1 MDYDIIVIGSGA
13 GGATLAHALAPSG
26 LKIVVLERG
35 DYLRREKKNWDVKAV
50 FTDGDYTAAERW
62 VDKNGK
68 AFQPGT
74 HYFVGGNTKFY
85 GAALLRFRESDFGE
99 IMHHGGI
106 SPAWPIRYEDL
117 EPYYTRAEHLYAVCG
132 VHGVDPTEPP
142 ASAPYAY
149 PPVPHEPR
157 IAELAADMERIGLH
171 PFPLPLGVKRD
182 ETHPRRVPASGAVR
196 ATASRAWSMRKATRI
211 SRACGRR

>member
-68 AFQPGT
+68 G
-74 HYFVGGNTKFY
+74 
-85 GAALLRFRESDFGE
+85 S
-99 IMHHGGI
+99 
-106 SPAWPIRYEDL
+106 SPA
-117 EPYYTRAEHLYAVCG
+117 
-132 VHGVDPTEPP
+132 
-142 ASAPYAY
+142 
-149 PPVPHEPR
+149 R
-157 IAELAADMERIGLH
+157 ITSLAAIR
-171 PFPLPLGVKRD
+171 
-182 ETHPRRVPASGAVR
+182 SS
-196 ATASRAWSMRKATRI
+196 TAQRSCDSANPTSAR
-211 SRACGRR
+211 